1 MKFLVLT
8 FILGFSAVVQAE
20 IQVPEDCINHA
31 YPCLVRADAN
41 FEFKQD
47 HLSITLTPKSILK
60 ITKEDKLINLELLTG
75 RMSVSEKERSQET
88 FSVNSVL
95 TDGPA
100 FMVKREKDELDI
112 LSLTKFVKTH
122 YLISAQ
128 ENVPVRV
135 RSNFLSKSEF
145 VDFTRH
151 YFTALKDLKGF
162 LASVEANWSAEFQK
176 QNESQTKALM
186 RSVASEEKAA
196 EERIRSEKEKAQAL
210 KKAKEELFFRTFQ
223 R

>member
-151 YFTALKDLKGF
+151 YFTSLKDLKGF